1 MLGVNPYFSPGNN
14 EIRIHGKCT
23 LFWETLSFTCEF
35 IHGFVMQVVIFDSRV
50 KTPQV
55 GLYALAKALS
65 QKGVAKKIQVHFSL
79 YLTLVCNTWYLQDF
93 FFYFVKELLKTKP
106 KRQKCIFFPMKEKSI
121 FCPTE
126 ICMTDK

>member
-1 MLGVNPYFSPGNN
+1 VLSVNPYFSPGNN

-23 LFWETLSFTCEF
+23 LFWETLSFICEF

-65 QKGVAKKIQVHFSL
+65 QKGVAKKIQVIAKAR
-79 YLTLVCNTWYLQDF
+79 VPIVK
-93 FFYFVKELLKTKP
+93 FVERKSEIAFDIRLNCVSH
-106 KRQKCIFFPMKEKSI
+106 QIFLCF
-121 FCPTE
+121 
-126 ICMTDK
+126 